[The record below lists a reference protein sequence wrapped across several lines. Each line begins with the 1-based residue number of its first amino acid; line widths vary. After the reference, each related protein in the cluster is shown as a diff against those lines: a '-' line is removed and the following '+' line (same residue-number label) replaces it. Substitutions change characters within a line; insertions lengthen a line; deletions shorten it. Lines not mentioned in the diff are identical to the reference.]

1 MNSNNDQIFINRFNQ
16 HPELRERMESL
27 LNVVENAAG
36 DCTKADD
43 AEQHVIEELRKMGN
57 EALHSWAN
65 KAALKSAE
73 ALCNQEVKLYRN
85 GKKSLLAH
93 NLRENLNFRTFILS
107 SRTTISPLYD
117 ISRNHPALLLNAVT
131 TRDD

>member
-1 MNSNNDQIFINRFNQ
+1 MNSNKDQIFINRLNQ

-36 DCTKADD
+36 NCTKADD

-65 KAALKSAE
+65 KSALKAAE
-73 ALCNQEVKLYRN
+73 ALCNQEVNLHSH
-85 GKKSLLAH
+85 GKKKSAGTRH
-93 NLRENLNFRTFILS
+93 SEKFRL
-107 SRTTISPLYD
+107 
-117 ISRNHPALLLNAVT
+117 
-131 TRDD
+131 

>member
-1 MNSNNDQIFINRFNQ
+1 MNSNNDQIFINRLNQ
-16 HPELRERMESL
+16 HPELRERVESL

-65 KAALKSAE
+65 KAALKAE
-73 ALCNQEVKLYRN
+73 KALKNQETNLHGN
-85 GKKSLLAH
+85 GKKKSAGT
-93 NLRENLNFRTFILS
+93 RLS
-107 SRTTISPLYD
+107 EKSQS
-117 ISRNHPALLLNAVT
+117 
-131 TRDD
+131 

>member
-1 MNSNNDQIFINRFNQ
+1 MNSNNDQIFINRLNQ

-65 KAALKSAE
+65 KAASKSAE

-85 GKKSLLAH
+85 GKKKSAGTQPSGKSQ
-93 NLRENLNFRTFILS
+93 F
-107 SRTTISPLYD
+107 
-117 ISRNHPALLLNAVT
+117 
-131 TRDD
+131 